1 MIELKPDTYYKLTE
15 GKLETYFKVTKEALQ
30 SDSFKK
36 DGDLE
41 CKDVITKDTR
51 KVYTNPATYTYD
63 QSLFILKSELL
74 NVDDGEST
82 LKEISYKDYLQELKV
97 LKSELDYNYEELI
110 RQSIRGVLD
119 KGGEK

>member
-1 MIELKPDTYYKLTE
+1 
-15 GKLETYFKVTKEALQ
+15 
-30 SDSFKK
+30 
-36 DGDLE
+36 
-41 CKDVITKDTR
+41 
-51 KVYTNPATYTYD
+51 
-63 QSLFILKSELL
+63 LKSELL

>member
-15 GKLETYFKVTKEALQ
+15 GELETYFKVTKEALQ

-74 NVDDGEST
+74 NAEDGEST